1 MKPLDWLEQLG
12 QFSYFTSRCFAALFA
27 AFLNPRETI
36 RQFYRVLIGALP
48 IALLAGLAIGLV
60 LWMHLRG
67 VIVRTPGAGPS
78 ALAYLPTAVAL
89 AVTLEFAPIG
99 AGLIVAGRTGASLG
113 AELGSMRLT
122 EQIDA
127 LEVMGLSTL
136 RQLVGPRVLA
146 CVLTLPLLTVFMA
159 VMAIGG
165 AFAAEMIAGSLTSL
179 QYETSTWAGLRI
191 EDAVPA
197 ILKTSVFGFLIGVSG
212 CYFGMKAHGGT
223 EGVGHASTRGVELS
237 TLLVLVSNVLLVRI
251 IQLVV

>member
-1 MKPLDWLEQLG
+1 MKPIAALEELG
-12 QFSYFTSRCFAALFA
+12 HYAHFAARCLA
-27 AFLNPRETI
+27 SLGPALMRPSEAI
-36 RQFYRVLIGALP
+36 RQFYRILIGALP
-48 IALLAGLAIGLV
+48 IGLLAGLAIGLV

-67 VIVRTPGAGPS
+67 VIVRTPGAGPG

-89 AVTLEFAPIG
+89 AVVLEFAPIG

-127 LEVMGLSTL
+127 LEAMGQSTL
-136 RQLVGPRVLA
+136 KHLIGPRIIA
-146 CVLTLPLLTVFMA
+146 CILTLPILTVFMA
-159 VMAIGG
+159 VLAIGG
-165 AFAAEMIAGSLTSL
+165 GYVAEMVTGSLTSL
-179 QYETSTWAGLRI
+179 QYETNTWNGLRV

-197 ILKTSVFGFLIGVSG
+197 MLKTTVFGFLTGVSG

-223 EGVGHASTRGVELS
+223 EGVGEASTRGVELS
-237 TLLVLVSNVLLVRI
+237 TLLVLISNVLLVRI